1 MILLLKLKQINKSY
15 GENKA
20 LDNITLSIP
29 KGSCYGIVGPNG
41 AGKTTLLKI
50 ISSIIRDFTGELQ
63 LKGEPFIGYVPQEIC
78 LEQTLSAYSNLC
90 FFGKLY
96 GLKGKKLHE
105 RANKV
110 LEEIGLVN
118 RGKDKVK
125 DFSGGMKRRLNIGC
139 ALMHE
144 PKMVIMDEPTVGIDP
159 QSRRFIFEMIEQM
172 KEQSCTIIYASHY
185 MEEVEQLCDQI
196 AFMDHGKIIEEGTID
211 ALLQKHAQASVF
223 VQGNNLLQSTIE
235 NLGEVSPRKK
245 GYVIETENPINVM
258 KKILARYESEPL
270 DLERIELLRPR
281 LEDVFFTLTGNDLR
295 DNTTQHEEVI

>member
-1 MILLLKLKQINKSY
+1 MKLKQINKSY
-15 GENKA
+15 GEIKA

-63 LKGEPFIGYVPQEIC
+63 LKGEPFIVYVPQEIC
-78 LEQTLSAYSNLC
+78 IEQTLSAYSNFC

-110 LEEIGLVN
+110 LEEIGLIN

-144 PKMVIMDEPTVGIDP
+144 QKMVIKDEPKVGINT
-159 QSRRFIFEMIEQM
+159 QSRRFIIEMI
-172 KEQSCTIIYASHY
+172 K
-185 MEEVEQLCDQI
+185 
-196 AFMDHGKIIEEGTID
+196 
-211 ALLQKHAQASVF
+211 
-223 VQGNNLLQSTIE
+223 
-235 NLGEVSPRKK
+235 
-245 GYVIETENPINVM
+245 
-258 KKILARYESEPL
+258 
-270 DLERIELLRPR
+270 
-281 LEDVFFTLTGNDLR
+281 
-295 DNTTQHEEVI
+295 